1 MVIISKRLDSAAH
14 ALVAGVVVVLQSVTI
29 MADDK
34 PLDHFP
40 MYLTALAACMM
51 LFQLMLHMIMV
62 IRPGSAG
69 KEKDMGDKLRHQLT
83 QVALLSQSAAFA
95 LETEV
100 ETLPLVSLILIG
112 AMRLLDSF
120 MDFDRPLDALKEEKD
135 VSMIRLMVIHMLLAL
150 SFGINLFARI
160 AWDNDNNS
168 MDSEAVNKRPGVALS
183 DELKTADTFLI
194 VFVGAH
200 LVLIPASML
209 IDRLFQMLSIPY
221 DFIAL
226 NRLPVV
232 RHVVAGC
239 ALFLG
244 AYVAGGAYGEE
255 DILPVVVATILYA
268 GADVLGRNVA

>member
-1 MVIISKRLDSAAH
+1 
-14 ALVAGVVVVLQSVTI
+14 
-29 MADDK
+29 
-34 PLDHFP
+34 
-40 MYLTALAACMM
+40 
-51 LFQLMLHMIMV
+51 MV
-62 IRPGSAG
+62 IRSESAE
-69 KEKDMGDKLRHQLT
+69 KEKDMGDKLRHLLT
-83 QVALLSQSAAFA
+83 QGALVTQSAALA
-95 LETEV
+95 LEAEA
-100 ETLPLVSLILIG
+100 EADLALPLVSLILIG

-120 MDFDRPLDALKEEKD
+120 MDFDRPLDALKEKKD
-135 VSMIRLMVIHMLLAL
+135 VSMIQLVIIHLFLAL

-160 AWDNDNNS
+160 AWDQDNNS
-168 MDSEAVNKRPGVALS
+168 LDSEAANKRPGVKLS

-244 AYVAGGAYGEE
+244 AYVAAGAYGEE
-255 DILPVVVATILYA
+255 DILPVVIATVFYA
-268 GADVLGRNVA
+268 AADVVGRNLA